1 MIKNYDFQASPL
13 LKANNHVVILR
24 YIKNIAPNAQ
34 NLFKERDDKTSK
46 YNHLFLHMNSKNNT
60 RNERRNIIMLI
71 YTKGRELLEKD
82 LIEQEKAQAGENIR
96 ENAHKIKTT
105 KSKRQNKKF
114 RRFFRKINK

>member
-1 MIKNYDFQASPL
+1 
-13 LKANNHVVILR
+13 
-24 YIKNIAPNAQ
+24 
-34 NLFKERDDKTSK
+34 
-46 YNHLFLHMNSKNNT
+46 
-60 RNERRNIIMLI
+60 MLI

-114 RRFFRKINK
+114 RRFFRKMNK